1 MTSDFPALQQVVAR
15 SYAAR
20 AIKLCSGAVRA
31 AWAHSTA
38 ARRVAKS
45 HAALSSLPAGAR
57 LRFWSIT
64 IVWMGIGMMLSGL
77 LVPRYSAP
85 VWPVGQGLGI
95 ALLGAVLAAGSTPL
109 AAAWPRSGLRRWL
122 RASSAD

>member
-1 MTSDFPALQQVVAR
+1 VSADFPVLQQVLSR

-20 AIKLCSGAVRA
+20 AIRFCSDAVRA
-31 AWAHSTA
+31 AWAHSKA
-38 ARRVAKS
+38 SRQVVKG
-45 HAALSSLPAGAR
+45 HAALGSLPAGAR

-64 IVWMGIGMMLSGL
+64 IVWMGIGLMLSGV

-85 VWPVGQGLGI
+85 VWPVLQGLSV
-95 ALLGAVLAAGSTPL
+95 ALLGAVLAASSTPL

-122 RASSAD
+122 QAGRAD